1 MSQKSGVGAKVQ
13 SINSAMGSAVILSAA
28 ILMVMVLGDALVY
41 SWPKGIPT
49 QLWALLDSPVHLVLA
64 LLVVAP
70 LFAHPAI
77 QRHLWIWLA
86 VAAMAAVLVDLDHF
100 IAARSFAL
108 EDALELG
115 GRPIAHSFAFAI
127 AMAAL
132 TWIISREPLGAIL
145 VLGVLLSHMVRDASH
160 GTAPLLWPL
169 PTSVS
174 VPIPLYYA
182 IEIGMGWIALWILGQ
197 SVPIT
202 WLSWIGSLV
211 GR

>member
-1 MSQKSGVGAKVQ
+1 
-13 SINSAMGSAVILSAA
+13 MGGAVILSTA

-41 SWPKGIPT
+41 SWPKWIPT

-77 QRHLWIWLA
+77 ARHLWIWLA
-86 VAAMAAVLVDLDHF
+86 VAAMAAVFVDFDHF

-115 GRPIAHSFAFAI
+115 GRPIAHSLTFTV

-145 VLGVLLSHMVRDASH
+145 VLGVLLSHIVRDASH
-160 GTAPLLWPL
+160 GTAPLWWPL
-169 PTSVS
+169 PGSVT

-182 IEIGMGWIALWILGQ
+182 IEIGLGLTALWILEQ
-197 SVPIT
+197 SVQTT
-202 WLSWIGSLV
+202 WLSWIGSYV